1 VDRKNKFSY
10 VPQLRFPIAGNLQ
23 AYHNETIVDGELV
36 TDQEP
41 DGSQVVRYLAFD
53 LLAYN
58 GQNIIKKP
66 LRSRLAVSS
75 DFALGDKTRICSR
88 RSSNTESRKFDF
100 GSF

>member
-1 VDRKNKFSY
+1 M
-10 VPQLRFPIAGNLQ
+10 PQLRFPIAGNLQ

-66 LRSRLAVSS
+66 LRSRLAVS
-75 DFALGDKTRICSR
+75 FAFISGEKMDISCR
-88 RSSNTESRKFDF
+88 RNPILTA
-100 GSF
+100 GNLVWT